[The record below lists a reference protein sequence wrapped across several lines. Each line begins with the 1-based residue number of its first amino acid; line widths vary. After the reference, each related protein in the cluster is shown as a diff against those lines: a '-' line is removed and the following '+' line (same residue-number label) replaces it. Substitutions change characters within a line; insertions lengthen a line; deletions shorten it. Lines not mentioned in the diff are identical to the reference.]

1 MQLSSA
7 WGKTYLSM
15 KIVIIGLVIDLPSI
29 WWEATISTIF
39 VVIHKILATSKAKF
53 YLKNAL

>member
-1 MQLSSA
+1 M
-7 WGKTYLSM
+7 GKTYLSM